1 MAVSTDYGATEPR
14 TALGSKGYGSGS
26 ANRMGGASS
35 YGLGSMGPSANASR
49 STSKNPGAFSMA
61 RRGASR
67 LDSSN
72 GFRHGA
78 NSKSTIIH
86 EVAGPNDTGSIGSN
100 DSRKMIIKKQVDFR
114 IEHDRIRPGDEEL
127 GIQSM
132 DGRAI

>member
-1 MAVSTDYGATEPR
+1 
-14 TALGSKGYGSGS
+14 
-26 ANRMGGASS
+26 MGRASS
-35 YGLGSMGPSANASR
+35 YGLGTMGPSAHASR
-49 STSKNPGAFSMA
+49 SASKNPGTFSMA

-86 EVAGPNDTGSIGSN
+86 EVVGPNDTGSIGSN

-127 GIQSM
+127 GIQSIN
-132 DGRAI
+132 GRAI